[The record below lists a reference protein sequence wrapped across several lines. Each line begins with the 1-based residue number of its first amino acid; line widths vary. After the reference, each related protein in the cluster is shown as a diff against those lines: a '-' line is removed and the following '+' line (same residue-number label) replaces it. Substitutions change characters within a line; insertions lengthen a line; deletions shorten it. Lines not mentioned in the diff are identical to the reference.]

1 MGLRWVAACLRALV
15 YQKGERRVEIEITV
29 PWPTW
34 MVVIEHVGSTV
45 KVLQP
50 MGATV
55 KVLVTEKEGEL
66 EC

>member
-1 MGLRWVAACLRALV
+1 
-15 YQKGERRVEIEITV
+15 VEIEITV
-29 PWPTW
+29 PRPPW

-55 KVLVTEKEGEL
+55 KVLQPMGATVKVLVTEKDGET